1 MGDFTKGVGGLGLG
15 YIISPLEKFAILAS
29 PHELLKHFSNV
40 SVIFSE
46 NIFKIFFS
54 LIFIEKEIYLFLEMY
69 GTFFVVGTPKHHC
82 FLMIK

>member
-1 MGDFTKGVGGLGLG
+1 MGDFTKWVGVGVYYL
-15 YIISPLEKFAILAS
+15 PLEKFAILAS

-69 GTFFVVGTPKHHC
+69 GTFFVVGTPSPKHHC